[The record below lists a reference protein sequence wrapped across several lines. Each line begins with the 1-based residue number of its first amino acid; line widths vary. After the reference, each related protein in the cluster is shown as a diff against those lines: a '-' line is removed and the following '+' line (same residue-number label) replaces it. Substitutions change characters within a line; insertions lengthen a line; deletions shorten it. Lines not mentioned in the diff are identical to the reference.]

1 MTFDIVDCLGCF
13 NEVSTCL
20 ICITTE
26 QIGFVEKTNSV
37 CQNSK
42 VRYSSIRNSFCR
54 FLYDIEER
62 NFYTVVIRSKKH
74 MMINKPEIFAI
85 I

>member
-1 MTFDIVDCLGCF
+1 MIFDIVDGSGCF

-26 QIGFVEKTNSV
+26 QIGFVERANSV

-54 FLYDIEER
+54 FLYEIEET
-62 NFYTVVIRSKKH
+62 NFYKFVIRSKN
-74 MMINKPEIFAI
+74 MIINKPEIFAMI
-85 I
+85 